1 MAHGCSSGTPSE
13 PQRAAQ
19 SSTEGVNRY
28 EGIANT
34 FVEWLRAA
42 VSGVLNAMKTVRR
55 SEQRRIT
62 IVRIVLSASVIIA
75 AILGIFAFPAHQ
87 PEIRRVDLQRHD
99 LSAPG
104 REAIQVRVEFDSGAA
119 FGNHHHPGEE
129 VVYVIEGTL
138 EYTLEGRTE
147 RLKAGDVLFV
157 PSGVVHA
164 AKNVGPTRG
173 AELATYIVEKGKPL
187 VVMDE

>member
-1 MAHGCSSGTPSE
+1 LVQWRQP
-13 PQRAAQ
+13 RA
-19 SSTEGVNRY
+19 R
-28 EGIANT
+28 
-34 FVEWLRAA
+34 
-42 VSGVLNAMKTVRR
+42 GVLLTMKHIRK
-55 SEQRRIT
+55 SEQHRIM
-62 IVRIVLSASVIIA
+62 IVRIVLSAAVIIA
-75 AILGIFAFPAHQ
+75 AVLGIFAFPAHQ

-99 LSAPG
+99 LSAAG

-138 EYTLEGRTE
+138 EYTIEGRTE
-147 RLKAGDVLFV
+147 RLNGGDVLFV
-157 PSGVVHA
+157 PAGVVHA
-164 AKNVGPTRG
+164 AKNVGKTRG

>member
-1 MAHGCSSGTPSE
+1 VG
-13 PQRAAQ
+13 
-19 SSTEGVNRY
+19 RY
-28 EGIANT
+28 EGIVNT
-34 FVEWLRAA
+34 FVGWLSTA
-42 VSGVLNAMKTVRR
+42 VSGVLLTMKNARK
-55 SEQRRIT
+55 SDQHRIT
-62 IVRIVLSASVIIA
+62 IVRIVLSAAVVIA
-75 AILGIFAFPAHQ
+75 AVLGIFAFPSHQ

-99 LSAPG
+99 LSTPG

-138 EYTLEGRTE
+138 EYALEGRTE
-147 RLKAGDVLFV
+147 RLNAGDVLFV
-157 PSGVVHA
+157 PAGVVHA
-164 AKNVGPTRG
+164 AKNVGKTRG